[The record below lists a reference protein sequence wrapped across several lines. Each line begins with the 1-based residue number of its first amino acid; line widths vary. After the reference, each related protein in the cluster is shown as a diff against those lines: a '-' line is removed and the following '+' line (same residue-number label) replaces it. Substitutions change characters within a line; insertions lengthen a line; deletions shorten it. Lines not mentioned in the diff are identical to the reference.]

1 MINLL
6 NINTIERY
14 NDFHNFCQCM
24 YNETIK
30 TNNMDSMLDDLI
42 SYFGENY
49 DTLIR
54 LSKMED
60 FIMNVVNKEMF
71 NKIIDIINPENNSD
85 KKQDIYNIIVNNE
98 TMSIINEGYICVCR
112 LMLYKIYIN

>member
-1 MINLL
+1 
-6 NINTIERY
+6 
-14 NDFHNFCQCM
+14 M

-71 NKIIDIINPENNSD
+71 NKIIDIINPENDSD
-85 KKQDIYNIIVNNE
+85 KKHDIYNIIVNNE